1 MKRCP
6 NCNQTYPDDDLNYCF
21 SDGTPLVS
29 ISDSSSAP
37 TVIIPSPF
45 VRQSAQSVRQG
56 VNPMFAYLAIGL
68 LALLVGGAVV
78 MWIKS
83 DSSASSIAKNET
95 PTTAPTPIEQ
105 KIVVSNE
112 QKDNLKQEQETL
124 EKERQKLADE
134 RKKLDAKKN
143 ETFSSPTTRL
153 SQPSSGTWFVVL
165 GSYPKYESEKANQ
178 RLRYVQSLG
187 YDATIVDTNNYP
199 GFKGGLYSVV
209 VGPYS
214 KSDAKGLLGR
224 MKSSVSDA
232 YIKSGW

>member
-6 NCNQTYPDDDLNYCF
+6 QCNQTYPDDDLNFCLD
-21 SDGTPLVS
+21 DGGQLVFVS
-29 ISDSSSAP
+29 NSSFEE
-37 TVIIPSPF
+37 TVIRPSPF
-45 VRQSAQSVRQG
+45 FQQPSPPVKQG
-56 VNPMFAYLAIGL
+56 VSPMFAYLAIGL
-68 LALLVGGAVV
+68 LALVAGGAVV
-78 MWIKS
+78 MWMKS
-83 DSSASSIAKNET
+83 DSSASSKNET
-95 PTTAPTPIEQ
+95 PTTVSTPAEQ
-105 KIVVSNE
+105 KVSVSNE
-112 QKDNLKQEQETL
+112 PQGNLKQEQEAL

-134 RKKLDAKKN
+134 RQRLETKKN
-143 ETFSSPTTRL
+143 ETFSTTTTRT

-165 GSYPKYESEKANQ
+165 GSYQKYESEKANQ

-187 YDATIVDTNNYP
+187 YDATVVDTNNYP

-224 MKSSVSDA
+224 MKSSISDA

>member
-6 NCNQTYPDDDLNYCF
+6 HCNQTYPDDDLNFCL
-21 SDGTPLVS
+21 SDGGQLVFV
-29 ISDSSSAP
+29 SDSSFEE
-37 TVIIPSPF
+37 TVIRPSSFFQQPSPP
-45 VRQSAQSVRQG
+45 VKQG

-68 LALLVGGAVV
+68 LALVVGGAVV

-83 DSSASSIAKNET
+83 DSSASSIAKNEPPTNAST
-95 PTTAPTPIEQ
+95 PTEQ

-112 QKDNLKQEQETL
+112 QKDNLKQEQDAL
-124 EKERQKLADE
+124 EKERQKIADE
-134 RKKLDAKKN
+134 RKKLEAKKN
-143 ETFSSPTTRL
+143 ETFSSPTTRT

-165 GSYPKYESEKANQ
+165 GSYPKYENEKANQ